1 MSDVNASRREES
13 GYFGRRQ
20 SPLLGVF
27 LVVTSAVTFS
37 TAGLFTKGVTAGS
50 WEVIFW
56 RGVFAVSFTIGW
68 ICLRQRFR
76 SEVLLMGWSGAAIAV
91 VGAAGTA
98 AFIASFKLT
107 SIANVSLIYA
117 VAPLIS
123 ALLAWLWIAEPAGRR
138 VIWGG
143 IGALIGVAIIVS
155 GSLGGVSLKG
165 DLLALFMACMMA
177 LMMVLYRVHPETPGA
192 GPMALS
198 SVLLLPFCMVF
209 GAPFVLPISE
219 IIILAAFGLIFAI
232 ASVTLVEGVRR
243 IPAGQAALLSTLEV
257 PLAPVLAFVV
267 LAEIPA
273 VQTMI
278 GAPLVLVAIV
288 LAAWPQQPH
297 QISG

>member
-1 MSDVNASRREES
+1 MSDANTSQREET

-20 SPLLGVF
+20 SPLLGIF
-27 LVVTSAVTFS
+27 LVMASAVTFS

-56 RGVFAVSFTIGW
+56 RGVFAVGFTIGW
-68 ICLRQRFR
+68 ICFRQRFR
-76 SEVLLMGWSGAAIAV
+76 DEVVKMGWSGVAIAA
-91 VGAAGTA
+91 VGAVGTA

-123 ALLAWLWIAEPAGRR
+123 ALLAWVWIKEPAGRR
-138 VIWGG
+138 VVWGAF
-143 IGALIGVAIIVS
+143 GALAGVAIIVS

-165 DLLALFMACMMA
+165 DLLALLMACMMA
-177 LMMVLYRVHPETPGA
+177 LMMVLYRVYPETPGA

-198 SVLLLPFCMVF
+198 SVLLLPFCLMF
-209 GAPFVLPISE
+209 GAPFVLPMSE
-219 IIILAAFGLIFAI
+219 IVILAAFGLIFAI
-232 ASVTLVEGVRR
+232 ASVTLAEGVRR

-273 VQTMI
+273 VQTLI
-278 GAPLVLVAIV
+278 GAPLVLIAVL
-288 LAAWPQQPH
+288 LAAWPEPEV
-297 QISG
+297 